1 MSFQGISTGTSIND
15 GTGDSLSAGATKVN
29 ANFQEIYDALGNGTD
44 LLTGNPN
51 ITVGFVTSTGASFSG
66 DVSIGGTL
74 TYEDVNNVDSVGV
87 VTARNGIVIS
97 AGGID
102 VTGNSSYSDY
112 LNVNS
117 GLQITGVTTTTSGI
131 STGIGTHRVNLNV
144 VNSTVVIEVPGVG
157 ITTLTLT

>member
-15 GTGDSLSAGATKVN
+15 GTGDSLSAGAKKVN

-51 ITVGFVTSTGASFSG
+51 ITVGFVTATGASFSG
-66 DVSIGGTL
+66 DVSIAGTL
-74 TYEDVNNVDSVGV
+74 TYEDVNNVDSVGI
-87 VTARNGIVIS
+87 VTARNGLVVS

-102 VTGNSSYSDY
+102 ATGNSSYSDY

-117 GLQITGVTTTTSGI
+117 GLQITGVTTTASGI

-157 ITTLTLT
+157 TTTLTLT